1 MRIDGKPRLRELL
14 AAQYALGTL
23 RGHARRRFERWLAG
37 DRQLQGMVHWWQ
49 DRLLDWALRGRGVV
63 PSSQTWLAIERRI
76 RGQAAAGPVAAPI
89 DPVPRVVPTPPARAQ
104 SAGGAATRPSID
116 DADRGATTPWAEVVD
131 GLRTRMR
138 FWQGWALAST
148 AVVVL
153 LAGWLVLRSPLPV
166 EPTHFA
172 SLSDDAGAVA
182 LVLTRSADRPVLQ
195 VRIVAMPAVP
205 DDRALEL
212 WAIDTTGTPRSLGL
226 LGRDPDQVPIQG
238 AVLDSLERAQ
248 VLAISLEPK
257 GGSPGPAPTG
267 PVLYKGRWLRL
278 QGT

>member
-1 MRIDGKPRLRELL
+1 MRIDGKPSLRELL

-63 PSSQTWLAIERRI
+63 PSPETWLAIERRV
-76 RGQAAAGPVAAPI
+76 RGQTAAGSMPASV
-89 DPVPRVVPTPPARAQ
+89 DPMPQAVPTAPAGAPFGAETSMPPPT
-104 SAGGAATRPSID
+104 G
-116 DADRGATTPWAEVVD
+116 DADGGTSWADVIA

-138 FWQGWALAST
+138 FWQGWAIAST

-153 LAGWLVLRSPLPV
+153 LAGWLALRSPLPL
-166 EPTHFA
+166 EPTHIA

-182 LVLTRSADRPVLQ
+182 LVLTRSAEQSGLQ

-205 DDRALEL
+205 DDRTLEL
-212 WAIDTTGTPRSLGL
+212 WAIDAAGTPRSLGL
-226 LGRDPDQVPIQG
+226 LGRDPERIPIQG
-238 AVLDSLERAQ
+238 ATLDTLDRAQ
-248 VLAISLEPK
+248 VLAISLEPR

-278 QGT
+278 QGA